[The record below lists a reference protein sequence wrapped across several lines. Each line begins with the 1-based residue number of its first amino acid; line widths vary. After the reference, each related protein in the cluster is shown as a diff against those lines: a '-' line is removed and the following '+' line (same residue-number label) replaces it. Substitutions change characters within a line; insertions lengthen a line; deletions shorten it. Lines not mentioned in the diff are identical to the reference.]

1 LNRLADLPA
10 RQRPR
15 YADFPAYILGVTEE
29 IWEGRGV
36 AVLERA
42 YAPGIVVRS
51 AGGLSVG
58 NATVI
63 DDTLAK
69 MAAFPDLQIFG
80 DDVIWCAGEAGHLLS
95 SHRST
100 ITGTHTGH
108 GYFGPPTGRRYAV
121 RCIADCAA
129 RGEVIDDEWLV
140 YDNGGIVRQLGHA
153 PAAFAAMVI
162 AREGGPAKARRPFT
176 PDQDRRSPYTGRGN
190 DNEWGARLAGILARI
205 MDKDIAVIRAEYD
218 RAIYAEYAGGRA
230 GWSREFAE
238 TFWMQL
244 RAAFP
249 TATFAI
255 HHVIGRSDP
264 HRPHRAAVRWSL
276 DGRHDGFGAFG
287 APTGA
292 AVHIMG
298 MTHAEWGPW
307 GLRREVTLYDEVA
320 IWKQILLQ
328 TGEN

>member
-1 LNRLADLPA
+1 
-10 RQRPR
+10 
-15 YADFPAYILGVTEE
+15 
-29 IWEGRGV
+29 
-36 AVLERA
+36 
-42 YAPGIVVRS
+42 
-51 AGGLSVG
+51 
-58 NATVI
+58 
-63 DDTLAK
+63 
-69 MAAFPDLQIFG
+69 
-80 DDVIWCAGEAGHLLS
+80 
-95 SHRST
+95 
-100 ITGTHTGH
+100 
-108 GYFGPPTGRRYAV
+108 
-121 RCIADCAA
+121 
-129 RGEVIDDEWLV
+129 
-140 YDNGGIVRQLGHA
+140 
-153 PAAFAAMVI
+153 
-162 AREGGPAKARRPFT
+162 
-176 PDQDRRSPYTGRGN
+176 
-190 DNEWGARLAGILARI
+190 
-205 MDKDIAVIRAEYD
+205 MDKDITVIRAEYD